1 MCSGSLYQSTTP
13 LCRSTSPLC
22 HSLVLVL
29 MRRRIFC
36 PRIKGM
42 VDPLYCK
49 AVARSMATCCDPL
62 GHLQTLGVVVTNATL
77 SPLLCAPSCCMF
89 MCIQYNE
96 VSMIVGDSF
105 LQSSTL
111 CCQVDLVLLTRC
123 NNHFL

>member
-1 MCSGSLYQSTTP
+1 MLVVFMCSGSLCRSTTP
-13 LCRSTSPLC
+13 LC
-22 HSLVLVL
+22 HNLVLVL
-29 MRRRIFC
+29 MRRRTFY
-36 PRIKGM
+36 PGIKGM

-49 AVARSMATCCDPL
+49 AIPKSMATCCDPP
-62 GHLQTLGVVVTNATL
+62 GHLQTLGVVVTSATL
-77 SPLLCAPSCCMF
+77 SPLLCVPSCCMF
-89 MCIQYNE
+89 MCIQHNE